1 MHSKNSGFV
10 LIKLVIAI
18 ALLAIVLSVSLQ
30 MIGASAKAIR
40 DNRQKTG
47 ATFLLQQ
54 CLEWTRNIRDSAWR
68 QNLPWDCGFY
78 EGDQTI
84 DLEPSLL
91 GTTGICGKNL
101 GFKMTASPAPEKIS
115 LDSIYSRLLSIS
127 KDDLSSPPDGIPDKL
142 TATCHIEWPSNGGGT
157 NELEMSEILTN
168 WKKN

>member
-1 MHSKNSGFV
+1 MYKKTSGFV

-18 ALLAIVLSVSLQ
+18 ALLAIVMSVSLQ

-84 DLEPSLL
+84 KMNA
-91 GTTGICGKNL
+91 GNTGVCGQPL
-101 GFKMTASPAPEKIS
+101 GFTIISSSTFEKIS
-115 LDSIYSRLLSIS
+115 PDSLYSRLLNIEKSDIS
-127 KDDLSSPPDGIPDKL
+127 GDGNLDKL
-142 TATCHIEWPSNGGGT
+142 VATCHIQWPSNGGGV
-157 NELEMSEILTN
+157 NQLEMSEILTN

>member
-68 QNLPWDCGFY
+68 QNLPWDCGFH

-84 DLEPSLL
+84 ETPSSED
-91 GTTGICGKNL
+91 TGSCARNL
-101 GFKMTASPAPEKIS
+101 GFKTTTSMTAGEVETG
-115 LDSIYSRLLSIS
+115 SIYKRLLTVTKVDFSG
-127 KDDLSSPPDGIPDKL
+127 DGKNDKL
-142 TATCHIEWPSNGGGT
+142 TATCKIEWPSNGGGT
-157 NELEMSEILTN
+157 NELEMSEILTD